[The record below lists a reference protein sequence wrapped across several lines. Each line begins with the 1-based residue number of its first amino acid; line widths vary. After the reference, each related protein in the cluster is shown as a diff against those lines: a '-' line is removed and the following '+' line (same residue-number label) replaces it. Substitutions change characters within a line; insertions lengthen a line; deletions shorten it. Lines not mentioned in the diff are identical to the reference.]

1 VALGFHFGVDFNQIK
16 IAIENYTPTNMRSQ
30 IVEKNGK
37 SLVLDTYNA
46 NPSSMVE
53 SLKNFA
59 KFTGSKTI
67 IIGDMLE
74 LGEESAAEHAKILE
88 LAEGFKFNEII
99 TVGPIFKAINTSGN
113 AYINAA
119 ELSENLKKS
128 PIISENILLK
138 GSRGIALEKV
148 LDFIV

>member
-1 VALGFHFGVDFNQIK
+1 
-16 IAIENYTPTNMRSQ
+16 
-30 IVEKNGK
+30 
-37 SLVLDTYNA
+37 
-46 NPSSMVE
+46 
-53 SLKNFA
+53 
-59 KFTGSKTI
+59 
-67 IIGDMLE
+67 

-88 LAEGFKFNEII
+88 LAESLKFNKII

-113 AYINAA
+113 AYISAA

-128 PIISENILLK
+128 PISSENILLK